1 MFNLWDDDVIMF
13 FLTVST
19 RRLESANGFKLSRKK
34 TNKQTNK
41 KTKTKTKT
49 SAKDSLACITEA
61 PYEPREAN
69 AVFCTKCE
77 MSAKRKTKGGEK

>member
-1 MFNLWDDDVIMF
+1 MFNLCDDDVIMF

-19 RRLESANGFKLSRKK
+19 RRLESANGFKLSRK

-41 KTKTKTKT
+41 QKKTKTKHR
-49 SAKDSLACITEA
+49 LACITEA
-61 PYEPREAN
+61 PYEPSEAN